1 MMRRTLFTMVVAAIA
16 MSVGCASSPPKH
28 AHSADDSGDE
38 SSYAKDGDL
47 TSDDVDQS
55 DRKSKTSDS
64 DNADSNS
71 KEGLSGPRKMTNN
84 TDDPKNNPDPD
95 FKENG
100 SVDQAISAVPQGLP
114 RENMEQDVLDKPLL
128 DTSLYAPCKLSPAN
142 HFEIKFAVWNGRVVG
157 LDIKSTPKSAKLEEC
172 VRGVVQKVT
181 WREKTKSLNI
191 STVMF

>member
-1 MMRRTLFTMVVAAIA
+1 MTRRTLFTLVLATLA
-16 MSVGCASSPPKH
+16 MSIGCASSPKQH

-38 SSYAKDGDL
+38 SSYSNDGDL
-47 TSDDVDQS
+47 TGDDVEQS
-55 DRKSKTSDS
+55 DRKSSHRDG
-64 DNADSNS
+64 DDGDA

-100 SVDQAISAVPQGLP
+100 SVAEAIAAVPQGLP
-114 RENMEQDVLDKPLL
+114 RENMEQEVLDKPLL
-128 DTSLYAPCKLSPAN
+128 DTSLYQPCKLSPAN
-142 HFEIKFAVWNGRVVG
+142 HFEIKFAVWNGKVVG
-157 LDIKSTPKSAKLEEC
+157 TDIKSTPKNAKLEQC
-172 VRGVVQKVT
+172 VREVVQRVT